1 MAKNS
6 GITKGKA
13 HKEGGIP
20 MTVKST
26 GQKIEVEGGEGIVN
40 KYAMSS
46 KDKFNFEGKEK
57 TSCEIISEL
66 NQKKGDGVSFDCN
79 TVENKKYKFKK
90 GGMTKEEKWHLLYDF
105 LDQRHLEGEEEAGRI
120 MNEDGYDVTYE
131 RLYDYIDKRMVEGDE
146 EAERLLEGMGGYAK
160 GGLNVGTIKGFYDTM
175 SGIVEEADEFI
186 DKYEYRG
193 NRGGEHP
200 LAANVKLR
208 DVNYNIE
215 DALDSFQSR
224 RGNFSRDKKDYI
236 ENELRLNQDW
246 SYGVYNNFLDDELY
260 FFKEY
265 LLDRYED
272 ILEDKQIYQTGRM
285 GGWLVFSDGTEL
297 NTYVDELETIL
308 NANFTAE
315 GELVGEGHWS
325 YGHPNHDKKMTF
337 KMFKEEGDYDDAIY
351 YGKRIKILIAEYKE
365 VIEDIE
371 NAKKR
376 LPQRWKEELDQ
387 KLHEHI
393 SSDKKIKKIFNYDD
407 PEHAKGGSLAK
418 GGLTPEDMPD
428 DYGESGEIVMQY
440 LEEENIGG
448 EDRIDIATKI
458 LDNQRPNETI
468 SETISRLGIYAKGGK
483 TIGSGEEFTVKC
495 SADGNKYRSPSEIEV
510 RDRDWEKVKVEHSDG
525 QTFAWVNKES
535 VMKLVEKGI
544 IQPSMIGEK
553 DEEPDYMYYGDADN
567 YGWERFE
574 KELGYL
580 PMSENYAKGG
590 KITDSMVWNNM
601 SYGGDGEIIEH
612 WASDVGGSNKSVDN
626 IINYK
631 GKKYL
636 VTTNFD
642 QDMLLTPSKTAT
654 EWEDE
659 DYAKGGK
666 VDMNKHIWEGWTV
679 GAFIE
684 ELEPTFDMIMN
695 GRSWQDPFT
704 TKEEVKRWCMDNQ
717 PYYKKYIPGVVNYFW
732 GKVQERQKAFSY
744 AKGGEVD
751 KEYVLDRYYVYVNK
765 DSWEEGQT
773 EEVAHWDSSDYGE
786 SNQTFSSKSAL
797 MDFIK
802 KVIERDTYEDNVE
815 DKYFNIDK
823 DDDDTKIDYSVLC
836 KYVDLDRGYDHYE
849 KASDEEIEKWK
860 KGELELVSVGFTF
873 AVSTYSTRVKAE
885 FEKGGKVKKGN
896 EMLIGGLAGFL
907 LGMFFVK

>member
-1 MAKNS
+1 MSYNRANRPSPSVSATLYGVGDRMRGNDGNMYQIVQSYKGTNRWSKLAKDS
-6 GITKGKA
+6 QYE
-13 HKEGGIP
+13 EGGQILHKVREP
-20 MTVKST
+20 EKVIEMLEDT
-26 GQKIEVEGGEGIVN
+26 GLYQDFMNADNDGLRYNIFQNAE
-40 KYAMSS
+40 
-46 KDKFNFEGKEK
+46 
-57 TSCEIISEL
+57 EIISE
-66 NQKKGDGVSFDCN
+66 
-79 TVENKKYKFKK
+79 
-90 GGMTKEEKWHLLYDF
+90 
-105 LDQRHLEGEEEAGRI
+105 
-120 MNEDGYDVTYE
+120 
-131 RLYDYIDKRMVEGDE
+131 
-146 EAERLLEGMGGYAK
+146 
-160 GGLNVGTIKGFYDTM
+160 
-175 SGIVEEADEFI
+175 
-186 DKYEYRG
+186 
-193 NRGGEHP
+193 
-200 LAANVKLR
+200 
-208 DVNYNIE
+208 
-215 DALDSFQSR
+215 
-224 RGNFSRDKKDYI
+224 
-236 ENELRLNQDW
+236 
-246 SYGVYNNFLDDELY
+246 GVY
-260 FFKEY
+260 
-265 LLDRYED
+265 
-272 ILEDKQIYQTGRM
+272 
-285 GGWLVFSDGTEL
+285 
-297 NTYVDELETIL
+297 
-308 NANFTAE
+308 
-315 GELVGEGHWS
+315 
-325 YGHPNHDKKMTF
+325 
-337 KMFKEEGDYDDAIY
+337 
-351 YGKRIKILIAEYKE
+351 
-365 VIEDIE
+365 
-371 NAKKR
+371 
-376 LPQRWKEELDQ
+376 
-387 KLHEHI
+387 
-393 SSDKKIKKIFNYDD
+393 
-407 PEHAKGGSLAK
+407 AK